1 MGYHGKANKPADN
14 ASTTPL
20 LLSWL
25 CVNMN
30 GFFNSTM
37 QYPTPSHS
45 SMASWAQVR
54 STLKTLTT
62 IASPFANPI
71 CAPGGKEDDNDDDA
85 DNSTNTERLFDV
97 LANLMYSA
105 SCLLRFLLILIRL
118 HLGKWRSYQIKAK
131 IRDVKEGET

>member
-1 MGYHGKANKPADN
+1 MGYHGKANKSADN
-14 ASTTPL
+14 ASTTLL

-30 GFFNSTM
+30 GFFNGTM
-37 QYPTPSHS
+37 QYPTPPHS

-62 IASPFANPI
+62 IASPFAHPI
-71 CAPGGKEDDNDDDA
+71 CAPGGKEDDDDDDA

-97 LANLMYSA
+97 LATLMYSA